1 MKSNLHTMGQIGL
14 NRCKVIGLV
23 VSIMVA
29 FNCNSSVS
37 TELSLTPTQINSSK
51 SGVVATADPL
61 ATQAGVRMLE
71 LGGNA
76 VDAAVAAAFVLS
88 VVDPSMSGIGGRAV
102 LLLRTADGKF
112 HGIDGATQVPKSFEP
127 TDKQLPDFGYGTIGV
142 PGALAAYSR
151 ALKEF
156 GTLPLHLVMQPAIEF
171 AEKGFILPFSTVD
184 ERLIEFP
191 GSRENFLKP
200 DGSPF
205 LVGQHFVQKELA
217 STLRR
222 IAEQGVE
229 VFYKGEIAKAIVLD
243 MQKNGGFVS
252 SSDLANYRART
263 LSIVNGNYRG
273 FKLVGTGSPPS
284 GYMLI
289 EALHIMEHFDLKA
302 IDTAGWSILLCRALK
317 RARQDRD
324 TLPGT
329 PEFRETQMVSKALA
343 ADRAIELSLMKP
355 IEHISPTTGEVEQT
369 HTSHL
374 SVVDKEGMI
383 VAMSQSLGPG
393 FGSRV
398 VTPGLGFL
406 YARTMQSNKA
416 NIPGSRPR
424 LSQSPFMVL
433 KNGEPFLALGAAGG
447 NRIPS
452 AILNVV
458 SRLIDRGDDIANAMR
473 NPRVHDGNGCPS
485 LENTGSLIFTGRI
498 NGGKLTGEFRSEFG
512 DIYPITGNSQSEGGN
527 PLGEWIL
534 EATGNTSHPYSDFG
548 PQLLLHIAKRNG
560 RLIATL
566 SNSFESPVIQPELQS
581 RQALLVNFTSGKLT
595 INFPARISWTADE
608 KMAISH
614 YGVNPQLDQTIAR
627 VHAVYYDK
635 FKDTWVGI
643 ADIRGRGSASSPAEV
658 SIISK
663 HDQ

>member
-29 FNCNSSVS
+29 FNCNSSAS

-51 SGVVATADPL
+51 YGVVATADPL

-156 GTLPLHLVMQPAIEF
+156 GTLPLHLVLQPAIEF
-171 AEKGFILPFSTVD
+171 AEKGFILPFSTFD
-184 ERLIEFP
+184 ERLMEFP

-252 SSDLANYRART
+252 YSCLLYTSD
-263 LSIVNGNYRG
+263 
-273 FKLVGTGSPPS
+273 
-284 GYMLI
+284 
-289 EALHIMEHFDLKA
+289 
-302 IDTAGWSILLCRALK
+302 
-317 RARQDRD
+317 
-324 TLPGT
+324 
-329 PEFRETQMVSKALA
+329 A
-343 ADRAIELSLMKP
+343 ADE
-355 IEHISPTTGEVEQT
+355 
-369 HTSHL
+369 
-374 SVVDKEGMI
+374 
-383 VAMSQSLGPG
+383 
-393 FGSRV
+393 
-398 VTPGLGFL
+398 
-406 YARTMQSNKA
+406 
-416 NIPGSRPR
+416 
-424 LSQSPFMVL
+424 
-433 KNGEPFLALGAAGG
+433 
-447 NRIPS
+447 
-452 AILNVV
+452 
-458 SRLIDRGDDIANAMR
+458 
-473 NPRVHDGNGCPS
+473 
-485 LENTGSLIFTGRI
+485 
-498 NGGKLTGEFRSEFG
+498 
-512 DIYPITGNSQSEGGN
+512 
-527 PLGEWIL
+527 
-534 EATGNTSHPYSDFG
+534 
-548 PQLLLHIAKRNG
+548 
-560 RLIATL
+560 
-566 SNSFESPVIQPELQS
+566 
-581 RQALLVNFTSGKLT
+581 
-595 INFPARISWTADE
+595 
-608 KMAISH
+608 
-614 YGVNPQLDQTIAR
+614 
-627 VHAVYYDK
+627 
-635 FKDTWVGI
+635 
-643 ADIRGRGSASSPAEV
+643 
-658 SIISK
+658 
-663 HDQ
+663 